1 MQPILHGTRSTVLLG
16 VGVVVLAVALV
27 AVSCINSEKDASTSP
42 AMPTQPM
49 VDAGKADPKLVTR
62 PAGTR
67 LLQASHAELVKEGE
81 QLWND
86 RSLSTNGLA
95 CGICHLNNGNFN
107 ASFTQPYPHRVAM
120 PAQMAGRTKVALD
133 EMVQFCLVQ
142 PMAST
147 PLPWE
152 ARPLA
157 ALTAYSQE
165 VQKNFIKVVAA
176 NPCLLK
182 PKASNPCNPYTAKN
196 PCDMKR

>member
-1 MQPILHGTRSTVLLG
+1 MQPVRYGTWSTVLLG
-16 VGVVVLAVALV
+16 FGALVLVAALV
-27 AVSCINSEKDASTSP
+27 AVSCARSEKEASTNP
-42 AMPTQPM
+42 ATSTQSM
-49 VDAGKADPKLVTR
+49 GTGADSGKSHDDVGKVNPKLVTR

-81 QLWND
+81 RLWND

-107 ASFTQPYPHRVAM
+107 ASFIQPYPHRVAR
-120 PAQMAGRTKVALD
+120 PAQMAGLAKVALD

-152 ARPLA
+152 SRSLA
-157 ALTAYSQE
+157 ALIAYSQE
-165 VQKNFIKVVAA
+165 VQRNFINVVAA
-176 NPCLLK
+176 NPGLLK
-182 PKASNPCNPYTAKN
+182 PPASQP
-196 PCDMKR
+196 

>member
-1 MQPILHGTRSTVLLG
+1 M
-16 VGVVVLAVALV
+16 ALV
-27 AVSCINSEKDASTSP
+27 AVSCTRSEKEARTSTQSVGTEANP
-42 AMPTQPM
+42 
-49 VDAGKADPKLVTR
+49 GKPDEGRVDPKLVTR

-67 LLQASHAELVKEGE
+67 LLQASHTELIKEGE

-107 ASFTQPYPHRVAM
+107 ASFIQPYPHQVTR
-120 PAQMAGRTKVALD
+120 PAQMAGLAKVALD

-152 ARPLA
+152 SRPLA

-165 VQKNFIKVVAA
+165 VQRNFINVVAA
-176 NPCLLK
+176 NPGLLK
-182 PKASNPCNPYTAKN
+182 PQASHP
-196 PCDMKR
+196 